1 MGYFPAKQI
10 RPGLWIGSAGDASN
24 PKFMKANDIA
34 FVVNCTEDIPFLASV
49 PDSNRYRIPV
59 KDSTEFNDVM
69 LMHFPVIVQQID
81 IVLNRGKGVL
91 VHCRAGMQRSAAC
104 VAAYLMFKFNM
115 TADAAM
121 RAIKSVKS
129 ETFWPVPT
137 FVMALKAYER
147 ELATFNG
154 YNSNG
159 YNSNKSNATRYYN
172 SSTY

>member
-10 RPGLWIGSAGDASN
+10 RPGLWIGSAGDARD
-24 PKFMKANDIA
+24 PKFMQTNNIG

-49 PDSNRYRIPV
+49 PEANRYRIPV
-59 KDSTEFNDVM
+59 KDSTDFNDVM

-104 VAAYLMFKFNM
+104 VAAYLMYKLGM
-115 TADAAM
+115 SADGAM
-121 RAIKSVKS
+121 RAIKGVKN

-137 FVMALKAYER
+137 FVVALKSYEKQ
-147 ELATFNG
+147 LSAFNG
-154 YNSNG
+154 YNG
-159 YNSNKSNATRYYN
+159 YNSNKSSNTRYYN
-172 SSTY
+172 SNTY